1 MAVLNELQNGL
12 LYHDLPPAIWPEP
25 SHLAPMSFGGI
36 SPSIALSSPTSVPG
50 SDKAATAK
58 RPKERS
64 LPEQLHDVWDHATP
78 GGPLWIARSL
88 LRGVAAIGGGA
99 TGKYDIEPE
108 TPGMISETDLARLDA
123 TNAELF
129 RRITDFASLAT
140 PRPMPTVSALPLGVP
155 APPRGARVTGLGP
168 NGPVVDGLQGRY
180 KEALGWLRDARTGD
194 VRGVLNHPDMPG
206 RSIDL
211 IYGDSKGG
219 LRHIDE
225 NHAGDADRLPEAFA
239 NLPVKTEGPTRT
251 ILQDERARSDPQGH
265 QGRT

>member
-123 TNAELF
+123 TNAELL
-129 RRITDFASLAT
+129 RRITDFASLA
-140 PRPMPTVSALPLGVP
+140 R
-155 APPRGARVTGLGP
+155 
-168 NGPVVDGLQGRY
+168 
-180 KEALGWLRDARTGD
+180 
-194 VRGVLNHPDMPG
+194 
-206 RSIDL
+206 
-211 IYGDSKGG
+211 
-219 LRHIDE
+219 
-225 NHAGDADRLPEAFA
+225 
-239 NLPVKTEGPTRT
+239 
-251 ILQDERARSDPQGH
+251 RARCRRSARFRLACRRRHAEHASPAS
-265 QGRT
+265 GRMAPSWMVCKDDTKRR